1 MNTKWKIYSILG
13 LAVIVSVFTA
23 LAFAPSAYAFDGRTG
38 DLVEIG
44 EGETIDDDLYLA
56 GDEILVAGTINGDL
70 MAIGEKITIT
80 GEVTG
85 DVWAAG
91 RQVFVNGKV
100 GDDLYVAAAVVTMGS
115 ETNIYDD
122 VFSAGFSV
130 ESEQGSQLGGSLL
143 VGAFQALVSGDISE
157 DLLAGTNRLRLES
170 TVGGDARVAVYTSG
184 EARNYRSFRDSLRIP
199 LIPVVPAGLTF
210 GNEAEIGGQLEYT
223 STEVVSIPSSVT
235 SDVKHQLPPAD
246 QQVKEEI
253 SAGRQLVNGGFS
265 TVFNGF
271 RRLIALLLVTALLA
285 WLVPSAITIPS
296 AKLQSRPWASLGTGL
311 LGIIAVPFVLF
322 FALGLIALVAIIF
335 GALTLGELLGAIL
348 GIGLPALS
356 LLAGSFFLML
366 GYLPQAMVA
375 YMGGR
380 WFFRKVHPE
389 TAEKVIWPALLGALV
404 LGMLIAVPVLGWI
417 LEFVIV
423 LFGLGA
429 IILLVWERMKKPP
442 KAEMPADTSEKT
454 VSPYPAQG

>member
-1 MNTKWKIYSILG
+1 MNTKLKVYSILS
-13 LAVIVSVFTA
+13 LAVIAALFTA
-23 LAFAPSAYAFDGRTG
+23 LAFAPAAYAFDGRTG

-44 EGETIDDDLYLA
+44 EGETINDDLYLA

-70 MAIGEKITIT
+70 MAIGEKVTIT

-91 RQVFVNGKV
+91 RQVLVNGEV
-100 GDDLYVAAAVVTMGS
+100 GDDLYVAAAVVTLGS
-115 ETNIYDD
+115 ESNIIDD

-143 VGAFQALVSGDISE
+143 IGAFQALVSGDVFE

-170 TVGGDARVAVYTSG
+170 TIGGDARIAVYTSG
-184 EARNYRSFRDSLRIP
+184 EARNYRSFRDSLDIP
-199 LIPVVPAGLTF
+199 HIPVVPAGLTF
-210 GNEAEIGGQLEYT
+210 GSEAEIGGQLEYT
-223 STEVVSIPSSVT
+223 STEQVSVPSSVT
-235 SDVKHQLPPAD
+235 TDIQHLLPPAD

-253 SAGRQLVNGGFS
+253 NTTGRLLVNGVFS

-285 WLVPSAITIPS
+285 WLVPSVITIPS
-296 AKLQSRPWASLGTGL
+296 AKLRSRPWASLGTGL

-322 FALGLIALVAIIF
+322 FALGVIALVALLF
-335 GALTLGELLGAIL
+335 GALTLGELLGTVL

-356 LLAGSFFLML
+356 LAAGAFFLML

-375 YMGGR
+375 YLGGR

-404 LGMLIAVPVLGWI
+404 VGLLVAVPVLGWI

-429 IILLVWERMKKPP
+429 IILLVWERIKRTPATRMSEPATPP
-442 KAEMPADTSEKT
+442 DAVA
-454 VSPYPAQG
+454 G